1 MTRPDSLSDPRTR
14 KLTLARLAVA
24 AVIVAAPLAGIPSAS
39 AQDRAPTV
47 PESVTEGMQVS
58 DPLAFQA
65 TAAAWNTFMVRAAQ
79 LALERSAAEPERE
92 LATRLIDEHAEVV
105 PRLSLAAEADGLPT
119 APVAG
124 LDGRQ
129 FGMIG
134 RLEAAPDTEFDR
146 LFLDMLLAAH
156 DEAIGLFAGYIEN
169 GTGNLKAF
177 AAEVLP
183 VLETRRAELDTLL
196 KTPTPSAS

>member
-1 MTRPDSLSDPRTR
+1 MTRPDPLSDSRFVKR
-14 KLTLARLAVA
+14 ALARLAATAVVVA
-24 AVIVAAPLAGIPSAS
+24 MPFAGVPLAS

-47 PESVTEGMQVS
+47 SESITEGMQVS

-65 TAAAWNTFMVRAAQ
+65 TAAAWNTFMVRASQ
-79 LALERSAAEPERE
+79 LALERSAAEAERE
-92 LATRLIDEHAEVV
+92 LAKRLIDEHAEVV

-146 LFLDMLLAAH
+146 LYLDMLLAAH
-156 DEAIGLFAGYIEN
+156 DEAIGLFDGYVQN
-169 GTGNLKAF
+169 GSGNLRAF